1 MRSIVIF
8 SLLLAAALAAA
19 NAEDPRAVPPPGA
32 ITKTEHEV
40 RQHFRVTSIGAI
52 DEYTVTRIGRLS
64 ELRDEEIILIQT
76 KSGDRFAFT
85 RDARYDN
92 QRSIYELRD
101 IDRKEFIRLELKKPF
116 DAKTRS
122 ATIEEARK
130 NPKLLDVDLPFEITT
145 TGNGSVTGFLSHK
158 ADVDTVR
165 EWRITIRRM
174 LSGSFIDSME
184 LMQTSGLLSIPLLN
198 GADKILADFVLYRTE
213 CPARLTVETMPALAD
228 CRFDAKMG
236 YPCSDKQDE
245 RAARAAVK
253 TEAKPY

>member
-1 MRSIVIF
+1 MRPVLIT
-8 SLLLAAALAAA
+8 SLLLAAALAVA
-19 NAEDPRAVPPPGA
+19 NADDRRAAPPPGA

-40 RQHFRVTSIGAI
+40 RQHFHVTSVGAI

-76 KSGDRFAFT
+76 KAGDRFAFT

-122 ATIEEARK
+122 STIEEARK

-145 TGNGSVTGFLSHK
+145 TGNGSVSGFLSHK
-158 ADVDTVR
+158 GDVETVR

-174 LSGSFIDSME
+174 LSSSFIDAME

-198 GADKILADFVLYRTE
+198 GADKFLADFVLYRTE
-213 CPARLTVETMPALAD
+213 CTPRLTVETMPALAD

-245 RAARAAVK
+245 RAARAAAK